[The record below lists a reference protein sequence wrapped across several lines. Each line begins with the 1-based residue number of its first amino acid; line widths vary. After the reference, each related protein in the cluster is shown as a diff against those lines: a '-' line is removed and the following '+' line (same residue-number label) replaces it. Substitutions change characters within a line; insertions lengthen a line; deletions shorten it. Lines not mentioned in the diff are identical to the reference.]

1 MFVATMQA
9 PRFTPPIPHPP
20 LPRFITE
27 YAVGETPEV
36 NSSQESLLNRSSLM
50 DVPFRGM
57 QHQYPLIYLA
67 ALDQPSFIA
76 GEVSDINMQSY
87 AAFDMFDENY
97 GNSSGEVL
105 CVLLRPYRTVTLS
118 R

>member
-1 MFVATMQA
+1 MQA

-27 YAVGETPEV
+27 DATGEAPEG

-57 QHQYPLIYLA
+57 QRQYLLIYLA
-67 ALDQPSFIA
+67 ALDDLSIIE

-87 AAFDMFDENY
+87 AAFDMLDEGY
-97 GNSSGEVL
+97 LSIGLQQVSCVVL
-105 CVLLRPYRTVTLS
+105 RQYRTET
-118 R
+118 